1 MKLSETCLD
10 FWPFYYWVLPLTK
23 FWWAD
28 HNSHNCPAKNKQ
40 KWPSMQA
47 EGMPSLSTILGFWG
61 HMKLSA
67 ACLYFWLFYCWV
79 LPLTKFWWADHNSH
93 NCPAKTNKIHQPR
106 KQKACHGWAQSGVFE
121 GTWSSVQHVYIF
133 DCFIVKCFHW
143 PSSGEQTTTAT
154 TAQLKTNKNEQ
165 ACKQKACQVWAQSG
179 VFEGTWSSVQH
190 VYIFDCFI
198 VKCFHWPSSDEQT
211 TTATAA
217 QLKQTKFTN
226 HASRRH
232 AKVELNLGF
241 LRAHEAQWNMLRF
254 LTVLLLSASTDEVL
268 VSRPQQPQ
276 LPS

>member
-1 MKLSETCLD
+1 MFRIYD
-10 FWPFYYWVLPLTK
+10 
-23 FWWAD
+23 
-28 HNSHNCPAKNKQ
+28 
-40 KWPSMQA
+40 
-47 EGMPSLSTILGFWG
+47 
-61 HMKLSA
+61 
-67 ACLYFWLFYCWV
+67 
-79 LPLTKFWWADHNSH
+79 
-93 NCPAKTNKIHQPR
+93 R
-106 KQKACHGWAQSGVFE
+106 
-121 GTWSSVQHVYIF
+121 F
-133 DCFIVKCFHW
+133 DIECFHW

-154 TAQLKTNKNEQ
+154 TAQLKTNKNDQ

-211 TTATAA
+211 TTATTAQLKTNKNDQPRKQKACQGWAQSGVFEGTWSSVQHVYIFDCFIVKCFHWPSSDEQTTTATTA

-241 LRAHEAQWNMLRF
+241 LRASEAQCNMF
-254 LTVLLLSASTDEVL
+254 IFMTVLMLSASTDQVLMSRPQQPQLPSYKPTKLTNHAGRRHAKVEHNLGNLRAHEAQCNMFRFLTVWVLSASTDQVL